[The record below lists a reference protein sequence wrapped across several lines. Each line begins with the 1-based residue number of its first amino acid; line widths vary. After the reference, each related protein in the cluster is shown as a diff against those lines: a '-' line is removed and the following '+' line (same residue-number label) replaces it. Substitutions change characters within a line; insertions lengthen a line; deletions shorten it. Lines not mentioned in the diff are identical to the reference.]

1 MTQGYSR
8 WAPGTA
14 GGEFPL
20 PYPGRTGRPAE
31 NPGFRAESVT
41 HRGTPSVSLAVLLVT
56 GHARPLGR
64 GGAMALGTRLAG
76 LVAGIMLIVG
86 GLAGH
91 DQHDAGNESGQS
103 RA

>member
-8 WAPGTA
+8 GAPGTA
-14 GGEFPL
+14 GGKFPL

-41 HRGTPSVSLAVLLVT
+41 HRGTSSVSLAVLLVT

-76 LVAGIMLIVG
+76 LVAGIMLIAVSYTHLRAH
-86 GLAGH
+86 GLSL
-91 DQHDAGNESGQS
+91 NLLC
-103 RA
+103 